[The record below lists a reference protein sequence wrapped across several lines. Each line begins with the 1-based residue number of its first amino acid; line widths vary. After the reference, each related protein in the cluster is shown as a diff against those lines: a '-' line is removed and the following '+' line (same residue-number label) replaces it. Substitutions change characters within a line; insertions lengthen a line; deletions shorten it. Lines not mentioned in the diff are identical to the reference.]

1 MIPQRSASVGWQAR
15 MDWSE
20 AERRPA
26 RRAGDQTETE
36 GSWAVK
42 PAQREHDNKELTKE
56 AVL

>member
-36 GSWAVK
+36 GSRAVK
-42 PAQREHDNKELTKE
+42 PAQRERDNETRRKKY
-56 AVL
+56 A